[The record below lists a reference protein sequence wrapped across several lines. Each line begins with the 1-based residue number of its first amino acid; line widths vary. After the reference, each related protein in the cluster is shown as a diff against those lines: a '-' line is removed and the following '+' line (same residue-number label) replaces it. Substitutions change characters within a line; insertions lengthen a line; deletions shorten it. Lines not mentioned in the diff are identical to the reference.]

1 MKTRGTMDATFFD
14 YFWIM
19 KRREIFFQVHVTN
32 VSYTVEKRKI
42 LKTSHRERDPIP
54 PNNLLRKLSH
64 FFHPPKF
71 HTFQYLHYES
81 PKNNPPRRRRDNG
94 QVRIPSPGH
103 DVTTFGPRDRV
114 MAPFSIRVFH
124 PCPTRQND
132 FSPIPF
138 SFFPHFRR
146 LHRGTPSSTKPPE
159 YVHPFRESIS
169 NETVLFFSSFLPFF
183 SFLFFTPDNIN
194 SWEKF
199 REF

>member
-1 MKTRGTMDATFFD
+1 MKTRGTMDGTFFD

-19 KRREIFFQVHVTN
+19 KRRVIFFQVHVTN

-81 PKNNPPRRRRDNG
+81 PKCSKNNPPRRRRDNG

-146 LHRGTPSSTKPPE
+146 LHTVAHRAAPSPRSTFTLSANRFPTK
-159 YVHPFRESIS
+159 
-169 NETVLFFSSFLPFF
+169 PFF
-183 SFLFFTPDNIN
+183 SFLLFFLSFLFFFSPPII
-194 SWEKF
+194 
-199 REF
+199 